1 MLSSWFFDINIFS
14 HSSEVST
21 AWLQRDT
28 TQFTRS
34 LTQTKPGDSH
44 FQKTFLLAIVTAQL
58 MVMNWTSESFA
69 SASTYAPSS
78 SEDNS
83 MMIETSHGYATEAFE
98 HANHPNNSQPPTG
111 LGITY
116 VGMEA
121 QFSQMGLCSV
131 PETLSQPTTDWPD
144 QLMQSV
150 FEPCLDVENLTTGT
164 CYESFPVHHDLSTS
178 PHSLYSPQTL
188 SASPSYCS
196 TLDVGNQGTTCSQTS
211 HRWPGTPCSDN
222 TTPFE
227 GWSHVKQEYDDC
239 PDPLLYSEPS
249 DASGVSTSTTIP
261 QLMVN
266 NTFAVTASP
275 GKEKGDTTLKPD
287 PIFEDSIDHDQTAT
301 IPQSTAQARTTTS
314 NDNESCKVTSASGLV
329 CTVCG
334 TRFTRRSN
342 CREHMKRHDPSCRK
356 LYPCEA
362 CGKTF
367 GRRTDLKRHVD
378 SVSLVGRLAVCC

>member
-1 MLSSWFFDINIFS
+1 
-14 HSSEVST
+14 
-21 AWLQRDT
+21 
-28 TQFTRS
+28 
-34 LTQTKPGDSH
+34 
-44 FQKTFLLAIVTAQL
+44 
-58 MVMNWTSESFA
+58 MNWTSESFS
-69 SASTYAPSS
+69 SAPAYVASS
-78 SEDNS
+78 SDDNS
-83 MMIETSHGYATEAFE
+83 MMIETTHGYATEVFA
-98 HANHPNNSQPPTG
+98 HANCPSSSQPPTG

-121 QFSQMGLCSV
+121 QFSQMELCSA

-144 QLMQSV
+144 QLMPCI
-150 FEPCLDVENLTTGT
+150 FEPCLEIENLTTGA
-164 CYESFPVHHDLSTS
+164 CYESFPVHHDVSTS

-196 TLDVGNQGTTCSQTS
+196 TLDVGNQDTTCNQPS

-222 TTPFE
+222 TTSFE
-227 GWSHVKQEYDDC
+227 GWCHVKQEYDDC

-266 NTFAVTASP
+266 DTFAVTASP
-275 GKEKGDTTLKPD
+275 GKEEGDTALKPD
-287 PIFEDSIDHDQTAT
+287 PISEGPVGHSQTAT
-301 IPQSTAQARTTTS
+301 IPQTPQFTSRAGTMTS
-314 NDNESCKVTSASGLV
+314 NHIDSCKMPSASGLV

-378 SVSLVGRLAVCC
+378 SVSRVGLLAMSSANPRENKKIHHGLRKFGCDQCDRRFSRQDTLARQVRTLFPVLSPSLF

>member
-1 MLSSWFFDINIFS
+1 
-14 HSSEVST
+14 
-21 AWLQRDT
+21 
-28 TQFTRS
+28 
-34 LTQTKPGDSH
+34 
-44 FQKTFLLAIVTAQL
+44 
-58 MVMNWTSESFA
+58 MNWTSESFSSA
-69 SASTYAPSS
+69 SAYVPSS
-78 SEDNS
+78 SDDNS
-83 MMIETSHGYATEAFE
+83 MMIEPTHGYATEAFAR
-98 HANHPNNSQPPTG
+98 ANYPRSSQPPTG

-121 QFSQMGLCSV
+121 QFSQMGLCSA

-144 QLMQSV
+144 QLMPSV
-150 FEPCLDVENLTTGT
+150 FESCLEIENLTAGA
-164 CYESFPVHHDLSTS
+164 CYESFPVHHDVSAS

-196 TLDVGNQGTTCSQTS
+196 TLDVGNQDTTCSQPS

-249 DASGVSTSTTIP
+249 DAPGVCTSRAIP

-266 NTFAVTASP
+266 DTFAVTASP
-275 GKEKGDTTLKPD
+275 EKEEGDTALKPD
-287 PIFEDSIDHDQTAT
+287 LISEDAVGHGQTAT
-301 IPQSTAQARTTTS
+301 MPQLTAQAGTTTS
-314 NDNESCKVTSASGLV
+314 NHIDSCKVPSANGLV

-342 CREHMKRHDPSCRK
+342 CREHMKRHDPNCRK

-378 SVSLVGRLAVCC
+378 SIHHGLRKFGCDQCGRRFSRQDTLARQVCTLCPIFKPAQF